1 MSKKILIT
9 GGAGFIGSHVVRE
22 FVTKYPVYLK
32 MKIGE
37 IEEVAYH
44 MGYISNEQLLK
55 IAEPLRKSGYSEYLL
70 RTSNIR

>member
-1 MSKKILIT
+1 
-9 GGAGFIGSHVVRE
+9 
-22 FVTKYPVYLK
+22 
-32 MKIGE
+32 
-37 IEEVAYH
+37 